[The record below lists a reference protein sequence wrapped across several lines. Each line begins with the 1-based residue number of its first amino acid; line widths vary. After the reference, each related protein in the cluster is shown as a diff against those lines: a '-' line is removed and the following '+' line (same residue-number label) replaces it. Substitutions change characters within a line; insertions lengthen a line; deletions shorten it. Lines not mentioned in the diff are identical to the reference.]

1 METAAPRPRLYG
13 YFRVLDTMD
22 ETAVRKAR
30 QKLADFA
37 RQGGFEL
44 ADVFEEDGPGHRLQA
59 WHDMVETCRS
69 EASPMLVAVSMDSFH
84 PEPELAAFMRDELA
98 ERIKGT
104 VFVAT
109 MTRGEA
115 DHDG

>member
-1 METAAPRPRLYG
+1 METAMPRPRLYG

-22 ETAVRKAR
+22 EATVRRAR
-30 QKLADFA
+30 QTLADFA
-37 RQGGFEL
+37 GQGGFEL
-44 ADVFEEDGPGHRLQA
+44 ADIFEDDGPGHRLQV

-69 EASPMLVAVSMDSFH
+69 EAAPAVVSVSMDSFH

-98 ERIKGT
+98 ARIKGS

-109 MTRGEA
+109 TTRGEA